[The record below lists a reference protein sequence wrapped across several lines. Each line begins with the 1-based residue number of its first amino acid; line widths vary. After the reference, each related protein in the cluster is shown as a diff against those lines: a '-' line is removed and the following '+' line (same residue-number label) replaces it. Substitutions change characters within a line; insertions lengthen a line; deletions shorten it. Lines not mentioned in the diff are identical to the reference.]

1 MSQTPPPAGPP
12 GGQPPY
18 PGSQQPGPPQY
29 GQQPQYGGQPSY
41 GGQPPYGGPP
51 QQPGQ
56 YGMPPMAPIQG
67 IPQQQYQGPPQGT
80 NGLAIASLI
89 LGIIGVILFSVITGV
104 IALRQVKERNQNGR
118 GLAIA
123 GLVISGCWV
132 LLFGVGLIVALAT
145 DDEPSRDASGQVTE
159 TTNVR
164 PDKLKVGDCV
174 ESIDAEGEIR
184 NMKLV
189 PCSGPNGGEVY
200 ANFELPAGKW
210 PGLSAVQAD
219 AEAGCTDRADALK
232 GQAAKESDIYYLHP
246 VEESW
251 SLGDRGVTCLV
262 VPK

>member
-1 MSQTPPPAGPP
+1 MSETPPPAGPS

-18 PGSQQPGPPQY
+18 PGQPAPQQPGPSQY
-29 GQQPQYGGQPSY
+29 GQQPQY

-56 YGMPPMAPIQG
+56 PYGMPPMAPIQG
-67 IPQQQYQGPPQGT
+67 IPQQQYQGPKQGT

-89 LGIIGVILFSVITGV
+89 LGIIGVILFSVILGV

-118 GLAIA
+118 GLAVA

-132 LLFGVGLIVALAT
+132 LLFGVGLIVAITT
-145 DDEPSRDASGQVTE
+145 DDEPSRDASGQVT
-159 TTNVR
+159 TPTNVQ

-174 ESIDAEGEIR
+174 ESIDEAKVVRG
-184 NMKLV
+184 MKLV

-200 ANFELPAGKW
+200 ANYELPAGKW
-210 PGLSAVQAD
+210 PGLSSVQTQ
-219 AEAGCTDRADALK
+219 AEQGCVDKWKATKRQMDDK
-232 GQAAKESDIYYLHP
+232 SDIFYLHP
-246 VEESW
+246 IESSW

-262 VPK
+262 VPTK

>member
-18 PGSQQPGPPQY
+18 PGPQQPGPPQY
-29 GQQPQYGGQPSY
+29 GQQPQY

-67 IPQQQYQGPPQGT
+67 MPQQPYQGPPQGT
-80 NGLAIASLI
+80 NGFAVASLI
-89 LGIIGVILFSVITGV
+89 FGIISGVLLSVIFGIV
-104 IALRQVKERNQNGR
+104 ALRQIKQRNQGGR

-145 DDEPSRDASGQVTE
+145 DGDSDRDSSGQVTAP
-159 TTNVR
+159 TNVR

-174 ESIDAEGEIR
+174 ERIDEEGEIR

-200 ANFELPAGKW
+200 ANFELPAGRW

-219 AEAGCTDRADALK
+219 AEKGCSDRWDALK
-232 GQAAKESDIYYLHP
+232 RQAAKESDIYYLHP
-246 VEESW
+246 VEGSW